1 MLLYNFIYFLAFFFV
16 LFFITEFVFLY
27 FLMKYQ
33 ILQENINQ
41 SETGIGGRELPVELY
56 VTLEA
61 KGHIVHFK
69 KICFYVPLVK
79 TSH

>member
-1 MLLYNFIYFLAFFFV
+1 
-16 LFFITEFVFLY
+16 
-27 FLMKYQ
+27 MKYQ

-61 KGHIVHFK
+61 KGHTVHLK

>member
-1 MLLYNFIYFLAFFFV
+1 
-16 LFFITEFVFLY
+16 
-27 FLMKYQ
+27 MKYQ

-61 KGHIVHFK
+61 KGHIVHFT

-79 TSH
+79 TPIDINLTNMKTAKF